1 MAKLTTAICIIIA
14 IGVIAGVAFYTA
26 DNENWDDSASDSNPT
41 TPDTPPKD
49 DSKEDNPK
57 EDDTG
62 KFLVNFSIRDI
73 DGFVYYSSYYKS
85 IQTSKPFSGEKYR
98 VIDWIVVNNSSKNI
112 NYNTS
117 SFELSTATGKTMS
130 TYFMNDEHEGYKT
143 TITIPSGESQT
154 FTMLYSLNETEQKE
168 YTFVKYPSELTS
180 DRTIEVPKSSDG
192 DELKYRVKYSYTLS
206 LQSAIPGYYTA
217 LTPNPG
223 YQYAVVE
230 IKFTNNNSVG
240 IHPYTDFILQ
250 SSTSEYKNDSSATF
264 GYNKT
269 MYQVKSYLSSVNI
282 APNYTYTYAL
292 IYEVPLSDSGF
303 KLKTPSFSIYNFN

>member
-1 MAKLTTAICIIIA
+1 MAKLTTAICIVIA
-14 IGVIAGVAFYTA
+14 IGVIASVAFYTA
-26 DNENWDDSASDSNPT
+26 DNEDWDDSTSDSNPT

-49 DSKEDNPK
+49 DPKEDDPK

-62 KFLVNFSIRDI
+62 KFLVSCSSRDI

-85 IQTSKPFSGEKYR
+85 IQTSKPLSGEKYR
-98 VIDWIVVNNSSKNI
+98 VVDWIVVNNSLKDISYDTDRFK
-112 NYNTS
+112 
-117 SFELSTATGKTMS
+117 LSTATGNTIS
-130 TYFMNDEHEGYKT
+130 TYFMNDKHDGYKT
-143 TITIPSGESQT
+143 AITIPSGESQT
-154 FTMLYSLNETEQKE
+154 FTQLYSLDETEQKE
-168 YTFVKYPSELTS
+168 YTFIKYPSELSS
-180 DRTIEVPKSSDG
+180 DYTIEVPKSSDG
-192 DELKYRVKYSYTLS
+192 DELKYHVKYSYTLS

-217 LTPNPG
+217 LIPNPG

-292 IYEVPLSDSGF
+292 IYEVPQSDSGF
-303 KLKTPSFSIYNFN
+303 QLKAPSFSIYNFN

>member
-14 IGVIAGVAFYTA
+14 IGVIVGVAFYTA
-26 DNENWDDSASDSNPT
+26 DNENQDDSASDSNPT
-41 TPDTPPKD
+41 TPDTPSKD
-49 DSKEDNPK
+49 DPKEDNPK

-62 KFLVNFSIRDI
+62 KILVSCSSRYI
-73 DGFVYYSSYYKS
+73 DGFVYYSSDYKS
-85 IQTSKPFSGEKYR
+85 IQTSKPPSGEKYR
-98 VIDWIVVNNSSKNI
+98 VIDWIVVNNSSKDI
-112 NYNTS
+112 SYDTKK
-117 SFELSTATGKTMS
+117 FKLSTATGDAIS
-130 TYFMNDEHEGYKT
+130 THFMNDKHDGYKAA
-143 TITIPSGESQT
+143 ITIPSGESQT
-154 FTMLYSLNETEQKE
+154 FTQLYSLNETEQKE
-168 YTFVKYPSELTS
+168 YTFIKFPKGIKS
-180 DRTIEVPKSSDG
+180 DFTIKVPKSSDG

-240 IHPYTDFILQ
+240 IHPYTDFILK
-250 SSTSEYKNDSSATF
+250 SSTSKYKNDSSATF
-264 GYNKT
+264 DYNKT
-269 MYQVKSYLSSVNI
+269 MYQIESYLSSVII

-292 IYEVPLSDSGF
+292 IYEMPQSDTEF